1 MAEPLRILSR
11 DAFAAVLAEA
21 RRYTLALA
29 PERWPLIRQVSLQL
43 DFMAK
48 ATLEGRTPYE
58 DEYTTTTLG
67 PLAARNLEELDPQYA
82 DTLEQLDY
90 AFHRYPHLPKGPP
103 LPRRGILQVW
113 SGRDTFRKI
122 VLAPGEPRTVGTADA
137 DFIVYGR
144 PDGAPHFEI
153 TWSGITAHVNAID
166 PFQLT
171 VNGEPTWYGE
181 MANRGWM
188 SAAGITYRFLVEDFT
203 PPPSPPV
210 PSPGA
215 EAALA
220 ELTPPRD
227 AGHLYAVIDAARSER
242 ALQLTEESIDPYAS
256 LYDGEQARALD
267 DVAPYVV
274 HIQPDSGLLHRLINE
289 GWGDAWGIYIDTP
302 LDLPGLRRHLRK
314 FLMVRLEGEPD
325 PVLFRFYDPRVLTT
339 FIDIA
344 SSGQSHELLA
354 GITGITMESPDDTQP
369 IHLPRVAR

>member
-21 RRYTLALA
+21 RQRTLALA
-29 PERWPLIRQVSLQL
+29 PERWPLLQQVSLQL
-43 DFMAK
+43 DFMAQK
-48 ATLEGRTPYE
+48 THEGRTPYE

-67 PLAARNLEELDPQYA
+67 PLAARNLEDLDPHYA

-103 LPRRGILQVW
+103 LPRRGILQVLT
-113 SGRDTFRKI
+113 GRDTFRKL
-122 VLAPGEPRTVGTADA
+122 VLTPGEPRTVGTAGA

-144 PDGAPHFEI
+144 SDGAPHFEI

-171 VNGEPTWYGE
+171 VDGEPTWYGE

-188 SAAGITYRFLVEDFT
+188 TAGGITYRFLVEDFT
-203 PPPSPPV
+203 PPPSPPT

-220 ELTPPRD
+220 ELTHPRD
-227 AGHLYAVIDAARSER
+227 AGHLYAVLDAARSDR
-242 ALQLTEESIDPYAS
+242 ALQLIEESIDPYNS

-267 DVAPYVV
+267 DVAPYLV
-274 HIQPDSGLLHRLINE
+274 HLQPDSHLLHRLIHE
-289 GWGDAWGIYIDTP
+289 GWGDAWGIYIQTP
-302 LDLPGLRRHLRK
+302 LDLPALRRHLRK
-314 FLMVRLEGEPD
+314 FLMVKLEGEPD
-325 PVLFRFYDPRVLTT
+325 PVLFRFYDPRVLRT
-339 FIDIA
+339 FAEVITHEQTAHLLGDLDRIIA
-344 SSGQSHELLA
+344 EGSSA
-354 GITGITMESPDDTQP
+354 FP
-369 IHLPRVAR
+369 IILQCPPR